1 MQEVRI
7 WSVESYLYCDTD
19 ISDEQS
25 YRTCV
30 TIVTTLWNNAG
41 TKPCFKKSIM
51 QTCTYCNIV
60 YEMWRNITFKLS

>member
-25 YRTCV
+25 YRACV
-30 TIVTTLWNNAG
+30 TLVTTLWNNAG
-41 TKPCFKKSIM
+41 TKPYFKKSNAGMYILYM
-51 QTCTYCNIV
+51 KCGET
-60 YEMWRNITFKLS
+60 